1 MMVDSMTHLKYDI
14 LLNYLEDRLPA
25 QERSKVE
32 LHLAEP
38 CWRCGRHL
46 ALLRTVLDSVAGDRT
61 VAPPPAVLKR
71 AVDIG
76 RSQRKIPKPSPWM
89 RVVAALSFDSRLQ
102 LSSAATRGATRVR
115 QMLFSTE
122 QVDIDLQIKPGG
134 GDNDLLGQMLSTEH
148 SGEAVLTLVS
158 LQSSTG
164 DVLRATETDTHG
176 QFAFRQVP
184 FGVYDLV
191 FDLGN
196 QEVAVTGLELQND

>member
-25 QERSKVE
+25 QERSQVE
-32 LHLAEP
+32 AHLAEP

-46 ALLRTVLDSVAGDRT
+46 ALLRTVLDSVTGDRT

-89 RVVAALSFDSRLQ
+89 RVVAALSFDNRLQ

-115 QMLFSTE
+115 QMLFTTE
-122 QVDIDLQIKPGG
+122 QVDIDLQIKPGVR
-134 GDNDLLGQMLSTEH
+134 DKDLLGQLLGTQST
-148 SGEAVLTLVS
+148 GEVLPAFVS
-158 LQSSTG
+158 LQNNKG
-164 DVLRATETDTHG
+164 AVLRATETDSRG

-191 FDLGN
+191 FDLEN
-196 QEVAVTGLELQND
+196 QEVAVTGLELEND

>member
-1 MMVDSMTHLKYDI
+1 MMVDFMTHLNYDI
-14 LLNYLEDRLPA
+14 LLKYLEDQLSA
-25 QERSKVE
+25 EEHSQVE

-46 ALLRTVLDSVAGDRT
+46 ALLRTVVDTAARDRT

-76 RSQRKIPKPSPWM
+76 RSPQSPRPSPWA
-89 RVVAALSFDSRLQ
+89 RIVAALSFDSYRQ
-102 LSSAATRGATRVR
+102 FSFAPTRGGGRTR
-115 QMLFSTE
+115 QMLFTTE
-122 QVDIDLQIKPGG
+122 QVDIDLQIKPGHG
-134 GDNDLLGQMLSTEH
+134 ESDLLGQMLSIEH
-148 SGEAVLTLVS
+148 SGAAVPALVS

-164 DVLRATETDTHG
+164 DLLRATETDSHG

-184 FGVYDLV
+184 SGVYDLV
-191 FDLGN
+191 FDLEN

>member
-14 LLNYLEDRLPA
+14 LLNYLQDQLSAE
-25 QERSKVE
+25 ERSQVE

-38 CWRCGRHL
+38 CWRCGRQL
-46 ALLRTVLDSVAGDRT
+46 ALLRTVLHSTAEDRS
-61 VAPPPAVLKR
+61 VAPPAAVFER

-76 RSQRKIPKPSPWM
+76 RSQRELPRRSSWM

-102 LSSAATRGATRVR
+102 LSAAGTRGATRVR
-115 QMLFSTE
+115 QLLFSTE
-122 QVDIDLQIKPGG
+122 QMDIDLQVTPGR
-134 GDNDLLGQMLSTEH
+134 GDNDVLGQMLSTGQPE
-148 SGEAVLTLVS
+148 EVAPVFVS

-164 DVLRATETDTHG
+164 ELLRATETDSRG

-184 FGVYDLV
+184 FGTYDLV
-191 FDLGN
+191 FDLEN

>member
-1 MMVDSMTHLKYDI
+1 MMVDSMTHLNYDI
-14 LLNYLEDRLPA
+14 LLKYLEDQLSA
-25 QERSKVE
+25 EEHSQVE

-46 ALLRTVLDSVAGDRT
+46 ALLRTVIATAAGDRT

-76 RSQRKIPKPSPWM
+76 RRAQLPKTSPWT
-89 RVVAALSFDSRLQ
+89 RIVAALSFDSYQ
-102 LSSAATRGATRVR
+102 QISFAPTRRGGGRTR
-115 QMLFSTE
+115 QMLFTAE
-122 QVDIDLQIKPGG
+122 QVDIDLQIKPGHG
-134 GDNDLLGQMLSTEH
+134 ESDVLGQMLSIEH
-148 SGEAVLTLVS
+148 SGAAVPALVS

-164 DVLRATETDTHG
+164 DLLRATETDSHG

-184 FGVYDLV
+184 SGVYDLV
-191 FDLGN
+191 FDLEN

>member
-25 QERSKVE
+25 QERSQVE
-32 LHLAEP
+32 VHLAEP

-61 VAPPPAVLKR
+61 AAPPPAVLKR

-76 RSQRKIPKPSPWM
+76 RSQRKLPKPSSWM
-89 RVVAALSFDSRLQ
+89 RVLAALSFDNRLQ

-115 QMLFSTE
+115 QMLFTTE
-122 QVDIDLQIKPGG
+122 QVDIDLQIKPGVR
-134 GDNDLLGQMLSTEH
+134 DNDLLGQLLGTQSTGEVLS
-148 SGEAVLTLVS
+148 AFVS
-158 LQSSTG
+158 LQNNKG
-164 DVLRATETDTHG
+164 AVLRATETDSRG

-191 FDLGN
+191 FDLEN
-196 QEVAVTGLELQND
+196 QEVAVTGLELEND